1 MILYMEWLVH
11 FRFVRIARL
20 NAPVRPDG
28 DHPRSY
34 GDRTATRKCTRSPAK
49 WTQREKKSPKIT
61 NLNKAAFLLRSY
73 CDLCDHTTF
82 SRRAHH
88 DLSAHMAF
96 LVRSMGSATAIT
108 GDPAALSPR
117 SWGSYHA
124 SSTCIASVR
133 RPPGVST
140 TFSRRLYIK
149 RIIFFWK
156 FAEDH
161 CAVILHNK
169 HLV

>member
-1 MILYMEWLVH
+1 MGLVS
-11 FRFVRIARL
+11 FKTNVSETAGKINLSDNVRC
-20 NAPVRPDG
+20 NTPVRPDG
-28 DHPRSY
+28 DHPRPY
-34 GDRTATRKCTRSPAK
+34 GDLRRPQNVQGPRQT
-49 WTQREKKSPKIT
+49 WTQREKIT

-88 DLSAHMAF
+88 DLSALMAF
-96 LVRSMGSATAIT
+96 LLRSMSSATAIM

-124 SSTCIASVR
+124 SSTCIASAR
-133 RPPGVST
+133 RPQGVST

-149 RIIFFWK
+149 QI
-156 FAEDH
+156 
-161 CAVILHNK
+161 
-169 HLV
+169 